1 MTLVVGAVIHYR
13 FTLLSTHVAFAR
25 TLGRRLLGSGTC
37 TSASTHSISGS
48 IFDYEL
54 ASVKLMVL
62 GVYQRGRRVFCACE
76 IDKCEPGGGWR
87 QQGGDS

>member
-1 MTLVVGAVIHYR
+1 MTLVVGAITHCR
-13 FTLLSTHVAFAR
+13 FTLLSTRVAFAR
-25 TLGRRLLGSGTC
+25 TLGRRFPGSGTC
-37 TSASTHSISGS
+37 ASASTHCISGS

-76 IDKCEPGGGWR
+76 IDKCEPGGGGR
-87 QQGGDS
+87 